1 VSDFAKPND
10 RLWIKLDVQGYEH
23 TVLDGAMQAIA
34 QTRVVESELSLV
46 PLYEGQ
52 HLYRDIIDQL
62 ESLGFGLVSIE
73 RGFTDPNTGH
83 VLQVDGIFVRHER

>member
-1 VSDFAKPND
+1 VKPDD
-10 RLWIKLDVQGYEH
+10 RLWIKLDVQGYEQ

-34 QTRVVESELSLV
+34 RTRVVESELSLI

-52 HLYRDIIDQL
+52 HLYREIIDQL
-62 ESLGFGLVSIE
+62 EMLGFGLVSIE
-73 RGFTDPNTGH
+73 RGFTDPTTGH